1 MEMVRRRSERIVI
14 HVQKSIERYVCED
27 VEMGCCDMEK
37 NVIMGKRMAMMGS
50 VHLSVRKRK
59 ILEHIVEME

>member
-1 MEMVRRRSERIVI
+1 MI